1 MQDVFALLFWISAAA
16 VVYAYLGYPL
26 LIWCLARRFGSS
38 RPRRTLAEA
47 DLPKISLLI
56 AAYNEERVIE
66 ERLRNALALDYPADK
81 LEIIIASDGS
91 TDGTTRV
98 VKGFAHRGVRLLDYS
113 VRRGKASVLNSS
125 FPELKGDVI
134 LLSDANTEFDRL
146 AARNIVRWFADPHIG
161 VVCGRLVLV
170 DPETGQNADS
180 LYWEYET
187 FLKKCEGQLRAL
199 LGANGGIY
207 AIRRHLF
214 QPIPSETIVDDF
226 VIPLQAKL
234 RTGCA
239 IIYDWPQAPELGRRV
254 VRNREGGSEVVRV
267 TPRRKRRILRRRQR
281 AIASKKQGWSR
292 SPRAVVIVW
301 RAPGRSEVGAG
312 IVVSPLSCDGKEIV
326 LRAGNWR

>member
-1 MQDVFALLFWISAAA
+1 L
-16 VVYAYLGYPL
+16 
-26 LIWCLARRFGSS
+26 C
-38 RPRRTLAEA
+38 
-47 DLPKISLLI
+47 
-56 AAYNEERVIE
+56 
-66 ERLRNALALDYPADK
+66 NALTLDYPADK
-81 LEIIIASDGS
+81 LEIVIASDGS

-134 LLSDANTEFDRL
+134 LLSDANTEFDRM

-239 IIYDWPQAPELGRRV
+239 IIYDCQAV
-254 VRNREGGSEVVRV
+254 AREE
-267 TPRRKRRILRRRQR
+267 TP
-281 AIASKKQGWSR
+281 AT
-292 SPRAVVIVW
+292 
-301 RAPGRSEVGAG
+301 
-312 IVVSPLSCDGKEIV
+312 
-326 LRAGNWR
+326 